1 MEYLLA
7 NPVFSALQGGNSN
20 FCLGDEDVLYF
31 PKEVSPFLSLKEWN
45 DSSFSRIAQWIE
57 PNRTILLA
65 HRTPIKVPS
74 DWLLKFQIIGTQ
86 FVYPTPNFQ
95 VVDISLI
102 QKLNVTHV
110 EEMIQLTRLTKPGP
124 FDTRTIEFG
133 NYEGIFSDGKL
144 VAMAGWRMQFENYLE
159 VSAVCTH
166 PGYVGKGYARTLL
179 QSQINSILVQNKIP
193 FLHSRADNTRA
204 IDLYEG
210 LGFVANGPM
219 HFYFVQRMI

>member
-1 MEYLLA
+1 MEQLLA
-7 NPVFSALQGGNSN
+7 NPVFSALQGGNRA
-20 FCLGDEDVLYF
+20 FCLGDDLVKFF
-31 PKEVSPFLSLKEWN
+31 PKEVSPFLSVREFNAHTFDEIQK
-45 DSSFSRIAQWIE
+45 WIQ
-57 PNRTILLA
+57 PKRTILLA
-65 HRTPIKVPS
+65 HRHPIDIPKH
-74 DWLLKFQIIGTQ
+74 WLLKFQIIGTQ

-95 VVDISLI
+95 EVDISFI

-110 EEMIQLTRLTKPGP
+110 EEMIELTRLTKPGP
-124 FDTRTIEFG
+124 FDERTIEFG

-166 PGYVGKGYARTLL
+166 PDYVGKGYARTLL
-179 QSQINSILVQNKIP
+179 QSQINSILLQNKIP

-219 HFYFVQRMI
+219 HFYFVQRPL